1 MLTRLSV
8 CRGFEDAF
16 ANASEEVVDTGGR
29 KRRLSLKAKSAGD
42 PSAQRAEQLLAAG
55 ASAMNLEEAA
65 PEKSGR

>member
-1 MLTRLSV
+1 MTHASV

-16 ANASEEVVDTGGR
+16 ANAAEEMVMDTGGR

-42 PSAQRAEQLLAAG
+42 PSFQRAEQLLAAG
-55 ASAMNLEEAA
+55 ASAMNMEEPA

>member
-1 MLTRLSV
+1 M

-16 ANASEEVVDTGGR
+16 ANASKEMMETGGR
-29 KRRLSLKAKSAGD
+29 KRRLSMKAKSAGD
-42 PSAQRAEQLLAAG
+42 PSTQRAEQLLAAG